1 MLPKIANSPEEL
13 NQILNKFEWNC
24 IVNNNE
30 VEDTEENWNKYRTLF
45 PEQFLE
51 LRTGCCWDFCNFQS
65 EYFDIYFPEIEYKLF
80 IVDSEDS
87 NHTFMIYRED
97 NKIKLF
103 ESSYKKYCG
112 IYSFREAQEV
122 IDFYIDKLEIN
133 HYRIYIYNR
142 LENQGILAEEF
153 MNYIWN
159 EGKLIISR

>member
-1 MLPKIANSPEEL
+1 MIKIANSPEEL
-13 NQILNKFEWNC
+13 NKILNEFEWSC
-24 IVNNNE
+24 IVDNRK
-30 VEDTEENWNKYRTLF
+30 VESTEENWNKYRTLSS
-45 PEQFLE
+45 EQFLE
-51 LRTGCCWDFCNFQS
+51 LRAGCCWDFCNFQS

-103 ESSYKKYCG
+103 ESSYKKYCR
-112 IYSFREAQEV
+112 IYSFREVQEV

-133 HYRIYIYNR
+133 YYRIYIYNR